1 MANLPPSEPTTPG
14 WGARLMA
21 LGQWLSRPHPAL
33 TEVGVRRQ
41 AQLLMAFAAAVT
53 VTGLGGMGATLW
65 QAATRPAIWSQAW
78 LACLGLIA
86 YGVARTRRPQ
96 WGAVLLLVG
105 MVVSAYGLV
114 LVGTP
119 EPSMTLFA
127 ILPLALVLG
136 SGLFSLPGLMVFAL
150 SVVITVVLLP
160 LFAPAYSMAAAG
172 RDSGLLWAL
181 GLAVV
186 IVAAFRSQLEQTR
199 LQELQAVNRELA
211 AVQAT
216 LEQRIV
222 ERTRNAEMAREE
234 TEAANR
240 TLAAQM
246 WLVTGQAQLGN
257 VLREEQALVPLADHM
272 IRQVC
277 RYLAVPVGALYLYEE
292 GVLRLVGRYAYA
304 PLPGHPERF
313 RLGEGLVGQAAQEQR
328 LILMPDIPTAQFAVA
343 SGLGETPPRHLLV
356 APFLYAG
363 QVSGVL
369 ELGAL
374 AAFTPAQV
382 QFVEQSLEAI
392 AVAFNTAQNR
402 VRISA
407 LLDEMQQQATELHAQ
422 EEKLQTLNEEL
433 QARAESW
440 RAQQQRLS
448 T

>member
-1 MANLPPSEPTTPG
+1 MATLPPSEPTTPG
-14 WGARLMA
+14 WVARLMA

-33 TEVGVRRQ
+33 TEIGARRQ
-41 AQLLMAFAAAVT
+41 AQLLMAFAVAVT

-65 QAATRPAIWSQAW
+65 QAGARPAIWSQAW
-78 LACLGLIA
+78 LACLGLVA
-86 YGVARTRRPQ
+86 YGIARTRRPQ

-105 MVVSAYGLV
+105 MVGSAYGLV
-114 LVGTP
+114 LVGTS
-119 EPSMTLFA
+119 EPSMALFA

-136 SGLFSLPGLMVFAL
+136 SVLFSLSGLIIFSL
-150 SVVITVVLLP
+150 SLVMTVVLLP

-172 RDSGLLWAL
+172 RDSGLLWTL
-181 GLAVV
+181 GVAMV
-186 IVAAFRSQLEQTR
+186 IVAAFRSRLEQAR
-199 LQELQAVNRELA
+199 LRELQAVNCELSA
-211 AVQAT
+211 MQAT
-216 LEQRIV
+216 LEQRVV
-222 ERTRNAEMAREE
+222 ERTWSAEAAREE

-246 WLVTGQAQLGN
+246 WLVTGQAQLGD
-257 VLREEQALVPLADHM
+257 VLRGEQTLTALADNV

-277 RYLAVPVGALYLYEE
+277 RYLAVPVGALYFYEKDT
-292 GVLRLVGRYAYA
+292 LRLVGRYAYA

-374 AAFTPAQV
+374 AAFTPAQI

-422 EEKLQTLNEEL
+422 EEKLQALNEEL
-433 QARAESW
+433 QAQAESW